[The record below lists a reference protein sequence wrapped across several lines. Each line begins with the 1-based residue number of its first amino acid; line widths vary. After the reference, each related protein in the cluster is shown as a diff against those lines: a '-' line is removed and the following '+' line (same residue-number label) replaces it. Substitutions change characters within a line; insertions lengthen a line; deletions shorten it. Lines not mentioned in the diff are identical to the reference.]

1 MRKAVI
7 TIKWDLKRDVFGKN
21 HIIDTT
27 LSHQKQNKIQ
37 TTAKAF
43 SFGKPTVISH
53 APLQILDCF
62 SLSLKK
68 QILNNPSR

>member
-1 MRKAVI
+1 MRKTVI
-7 TIKWDLKRDVFGKN
+7 TIKRDLKRDVFGTN

-27 LSHQKQNKIQ
+27 LSHQKQNRIQ

-53 APLQILDCF
+53 APLQILDHV
-62 SLSLKK
+62 SVY
-68 QILNNPSR
+68 P

>member
-1 MRKAVI
+1 MRKAVV
-7 TIKWDLKRDVFGKN
+7 TIKRDLKRDVFGKN

-53 APLQILDCF
+53 APLQILDYV
-62 SLSLKK
+62 SVY
-68 QILNNPSR
+68 P